1 MNIPP
6 IQAFLDTNFV
16 IFNTDISIKINKHCK
31 SLDKLLEHH
40 QQTNW
45 AFITAWNPYC
55 KVLSNIENAERMEQ
69 LKGKVTNYIT
79 FEGEGIGNDKNWTP
93 ERSLLILGI
102 DKVEAISIGNEF
114 EQYAIVVGSIN
125 KVAELTIL
133 VETK

>member
-16 IFNTDISIKINKHCK
+16 IFNTDISIKIGQNSKP
-31 SLDKLLEHH
+31 LDKLLEQH

-55 KVLSNIENAERMEQ
+55 EVLSNIENTERMER
-69 LKGKVTNYIT
+69 LKGKVTNYVT

-102 DKVEAISIGNEF
+102 DKVEAINIGNEF
-114 EQYAIVVGSIN
+114 GQYAIVVGLIN
-125 KVAELTIL
+125 KIAEFVVL
-133 VETK
+133 VDTE